1 MKKIK
6 YMMLM
11 LLGLSSLVAMASCSS
26 SDSSGDDGGEAKI
39 SCSVDKI
46 EIPAKGGSYEM
57 VVVAS
62 SSGWTADF
70 DSGYNDP
77 AANVYKWFN
86 VTATSTNKTMGLV
99 TITAEENTTTA
110 ELSGFVKVTLG
121 EKKVKIPVTQAG
133 KTVTP
138 IEGGEMVIPDGY
150 QLVWNDEFN
159 EGSELNSKDWRHEV
173 QKSGWVN
180 NELQNYVNGKADG
193 KRVTE
198 VADGRLYIHCFKG
211 SDGKIYS
218 GRVYAHESEGWKYG
232 IIEARIKLPKGKG
245 TWPAFWMMP
254 CNNDFGANPW
264 PKCGEID
271 IMEEVGVN
279 PNRTSSS
286 LHTESYNHVMN
297 TQKTAER
304 LTEGAEDG
312 FHVYRLEWAENHI
325 TTYVDGEKLLTFNN
339 DGKGNV
345 STWPFNKPFYVIL
358 NLAWG
363 GSWGGMN
370 GVDEGALP
378 ATMEVDYVRVFQKK

>member
-1 MKKIK
+1 MIGKLKIFAL
-6 YMMLM
+6 MMSIC
-11 LLGLSSLVAMASCSS
+11 LLSCSS
-26 SDSSGDDGGEAKI
+26 SSSDDSGDNSGGDVKI
-39 SCSVDKI
+39 SCSQTSIKA
-46 EIPAKGGSYEM
+46 PANGGSYS
-57 VVVAS
+57 VAVVAS
-62 SSGWTADF
+62 TGGWTAAADEN
-70 DSGYNDP
+70 SGNWVKVS
-77 AANVYKWFN
+77 AKN
-86 VTATSTNKTMGLV
+86 TNKASGMISV
-99 TITAEENTTTA
+99 NVDENTSKEA
-110 ELSGFVKVTLG
+110 RNGAVNVKLG
-121 EKKVKIPVTQAG
+121 SKQVSISVTQAG

-138 IEGGEMVIPDGY
+138 IEGGEMVIPEGY
-150 QLVWNDEFN
+150 KLVWNDEFN
-159 EGSELNSKDWRHEV
+159 EGSELNSTDWRHEV

-180 NELQNYVNGKADG
+180 NELQNYVNGSADG

-198 VADGRLYIHCFKG
+198 IADNRLYINCFKG

-218 GRVYAHESEGWKYG
+218 GRVYAHETQGWLYG
-232 IIEARIKLPKGKG
+232 IFEARIKLPKGKG

-312 FHVYRLEWAENHI
+312 FHVYRLEWAEDHI
-325 TTYVDGEKLLTFNN
+325 TTYVDGVKLLSFDN

-345 STWPFNKPFYVIL
+345 ATWPFNKPFYVIL

-370 GVDEGALP
+370 GVDETALP

>member
-1 MKKIK
+1 MVKIK
-6 YMMLM
+6 YFMFLL
-11 LLGLSSLVAMASCSS
+11 LLGLNTLVMASCSS
-26 SDSSGDDGGEAKI
+26 SDSSGDDGAEAKI
-39 SCSVDKI
+39 SCSPTTI
-46 EIPAKGGSYEM
+46 ETSANGGSYQVM
-57 VVVAS
+57 VVAS
-62 SSGWTADF
+62 AGGWTATTEGSDAWIKV
-70 DSGYNDP
+70 S
-77 AANVYKWFN
+77 ANN
-86 VTATSTNKTMGLV
+86 TNKATGTV
-99 TITAEENTTTA
+99 QIQVDANTTTA
-110 ELSGFVKVTLG
+110 ARTGIVAVKLADKQVNINVSQT
-121 EKKVKIPVTQAG
+121 G
-133 KTVTP
+133 KTVIP
-138 IEGGEMVIPDGY
+138 IEGGEMVVPEGY
-150 QLVWNDEFN
+150 ELVWNDEFN
-159 EGSELNSKDWRHEV
+159 EGSVLNSADWRHEV

-180 NELQNYVNGKADG
+180 NELQNYVNGSADG

-304 LTEGAEDG
+304 LTAGAEDG
-312 FHVYRLEWAENHI
+312 FHVYRLEWAEDHI

-370 GVDEGALP
+370 GVDEAALP

>member
-1 MKKIK
+1 MMKIK
-6 YMMLM
+6 YFMFLLLM
-11 LLGLSSLVAMASCSS
+11 GLSTLGMASCTS
-26 SDSSGDDGGEAKI
+26 SDSSGDGGAEAKL
-39 SCSVDKI
+39 SCSPTTI
-46 EIPAKGGSYEM
+46 ETSANGGSYQ
-57 VVVAS
+57 VTVVAS
-62 SSGWTADF
+62 AGGWTATSEGTDAWIKV
-70 DSGYNDP
+70 S
-77 AANVYKWFN
+77 ANNANK
-86 VTATSTNKTMGLV
+86 ATGIV
-99 TITAEENTTTA
+99 QIQVDANTTTA
-110 ELSGFVKVTLG
+110 ARTGIVAVKLADKQVNI
-121 EKKVKIPVTQAG
+121 KVSQTG

-138 IEGGEMVIPDGY
+138 IEGGEMVVPEGY

-159 EGSELNSKDWRHEV
+159 EGSELNSNDWRHEV

-180 NELQNYVNGKADG
+180 NELQNYVNGSADG

-286 LHTESYNHVMN
+286 LHTESYNHVMK

-312 FHVYRLEWAENHI
+312 FHVYRLEWAEDHI

-370 GVDEGALP
+370 GVDEAALP

>member
-1 MKKIK
+1 MIGKLKIFAL
-6 YMMLM
+6 MMSIC
-11 LLGLSSLVAMASCSS
+11 LLSCSS
-26 SDSSGDDGGEAKI
+26 SSSDDSGDNSGGDVKI
-39 SCSVDKI
+39 SCSQTSIKA
-46 EIPAKGGSYEM
+46 PANGGSYS
-57 VVVAS
+57 VAVVAS
-62 SSGWTADF
+62 TGGWTAAADEN
-70 DSGYNDP
+70 SGNWVKVS
-77 AANVYKWFN
+77 AKN
-86 VTATSTNKTMGLV
+86 TNKASGMISV
-99 TITAEENTTTA
+99 NVDENTSKEA
-110 ELSGFVKVTLG
+110 RNGAVNVKLG
-121 EKKVKIPVTQAG
+121 SKQVSISVTQAG

-138 IEGGEMVIPDGY
+138 IEGGEMVIPEGY
-150 QLVWNDEFN
+150 KLVWNDEFN
-159 EGSELNSKDWRHEV
+159 EGSELNSTDWRHEV

-180 NELQNYVNGKADG
+180 NELQNYANGSADG

-198 VADGRLYIHCFKG
+198 IADNRLYINCFKG
-211 SDGKIYS
+211 SNGKIYS
-218 GRVYAHESEGWKYG
+218 GRVYAHETQGWLYG
-232 IIEARIKLPKGKG
+232 IFEARIKLPKGKG

-312 FHVYRLEWAENHI
+312 FHVYRLEWAEDHI
-325 TTYVDGEKLLTFNN
+325 TTYVDGVKLLSFDN

-345 STWPFNKPFYVIL
+345 ATWPFNKPFYVIL

-370 GVDEGALP
+370 GVDETALP

>member
-1 MKKIK
+1 M
-6 YMMLM
+6 
-11 LLGLSSLVAMASCSS
+11 GLSTWAMASCSS
-26 SDSSGDDGGEAKI
+26 SDSDSSGESSAVSI
-39 SCSVDKI
+39 SCSQTML
-46 EIPAKGGSYEM
+46 ETPAGGGSYQVM
-57 VVVAS
+57 VVAS
-62 SSGWTADF
+62 SGGWTATTEGTDGWIKA
-70 DSGYNDP
+70 S
-77 AANVYKWFN
+77 ANNANKTTGTVQVQVDAN
-86 VTATSTNKTMGLV
+86 TSTAARTGV
-99 TITAEENTTTA
+99 VA
-110 ELSGFVKVTLG
+110 VKLADRQVNIN
-121 EKKVKIPVTQAG
+121 VNQAG

-138 IEGGEMVIPDGY
+138 IEGGEMVVPEGY
-150 QLVWNDEFN
+150 RLVWNDEFN

-180 NELQNYVNGKADG
+180 NELQNYVNGSADG

-211 SDGKIYS
+211 SDGNIYS

-254 CNNDFGANPW
+254 CNNDFSAIPW

-312 FHVYRLEWAENHI
+312 FHVYRLEWAEDHI
-325 TTYVDGEKLLTFNN
+325 TTYVDGEKLLTFEN
-339 DGKGNV
+339 DGTGNV
-345 STWPFNKPFYVIL
+345 STWPFSKPFYVIL

-370 GVDEGALP
+370 GVDESVLP
-378 ATMEVDYVRVFQKK
+378 ATMEVDYVRVFQKSI

>member
-1 MKKIK
+1 MVKIK
-6 YMMLM
+6 SFIFLLLM
-11 LLGLSSLVAMASCSS
+11 CLSTSVMTSCSS
-26 SDSSGDDGGEAKI
+26 SDSNTWEKSSEVSI
-39 SCSVDKI
+39 SCSQTTI
-46 EIPAKGGSYEM
+46 EASANGGSYKVM
-57 VVVAS
+57 VVAS
-62 SSGWTADF
+62 SGGWTATSEGTDAWIKV
-70 DSGYNDP
+70 
-77 AANVYKWFN
+77 AANN
-86 VTATSTNKTMGLV
+86 TS
-99 TITAEENTTTA
+99 ITTSIVQIQVDANTTTA
-110 ELSGFVKVTLG
+110 ARTGIVAVKLADKQVN
-121 EKKVKIPVTQAG
+121 INVTQTG

-138 IEGGEMVIPDGY
+138 IEGGEMVVPEGY

-159 EGSELNSKDWRHEV
+159 EGSELNSNDWRHEV

-180 NELQNYVNGKADG
+180 DELQNYVNGSADG

-312 FHVYRLEWAENHI
+312 FHVYRLEWAEDHI
-325 TTYVDGEKLLTFNN
+325 TTYVDGEKLLSFEN
-339 DGKGNV
+339 DGKDNV
-345 STWPFNKPFYVIL
+345 ATWPFNKPFYVIL

-370 GVDEGALP
+370 GVDETVLP